1 MSSLILELDSGRKGK
16 YISHQNKVI
25 FDILSVCVHSKFND
39 VDYCT
44 MSLAWTVSLVLMHCN
59 IYHSVIVTIPTS
71 SSKYISWWV
80 WWLLSMHC
88 SVAILSQG
96 QLLIINGLGSC
107 SSDTTLFSSLFSVL
121 TSKLFF
127 TKKWSVLLTHRIS
140 STNSSVVSELQ

>member
-1 MSSLILELDSGRKGK
+1 MSSLILEFDSEEKEK
-16 YISHQNKVI
+16 YISHQNKII
-25 FDILSVCVHSKFND
+25 FGILSVCVHSEFND

-59 IYHSVIVTIPTS
+59 IYYSVIVTILTS

-107 SSDTTLFSSLFSVL
+107 SSDTTRILIIHSYL
-121 TSKLFF
+121 TLACINSK
-127 TKKWSVLLTHRIS
+127 
-140 STNSSVVSELQ
+140 